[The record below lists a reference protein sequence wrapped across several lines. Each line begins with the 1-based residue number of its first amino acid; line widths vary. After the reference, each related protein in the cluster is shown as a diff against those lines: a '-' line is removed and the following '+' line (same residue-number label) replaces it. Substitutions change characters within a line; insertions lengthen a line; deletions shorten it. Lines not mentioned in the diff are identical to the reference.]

1 MADKILQTRL
11 VHALKPTSAWEATNT
26 IPLKGEECLELCSND
41 RIKMKIGDGVHK
53 FSELSYY
60 IDTDIDIVVGS
71 STFHSDTLHNAFV
84 LKEGS
89 TNGTFNIGVGG
100 STADVTIHG
109 LTSAAFLP
117 VTTSVTNSS
126 TNSELPTAKAVYDAI
141 DALPEPMIFKGTVG
155 TGGTTSTLPTA
166 SSANEGWTYKV
177 ITDGTYGGTSAK
189 VGDTLISNAIEW
201 VRVPSGDEPSG
212 TVTSVGLTNATGE
225 SDFTITGSPITSS
238 GTLTIKHANNITAGT
253 AGTTSSQTPS
263 AGTTFAIPYVT
274 YDKHGH
280 VTSASTASVKIP
292 DAVSAND
299 ADMVIAVNGSSVG
312 KFTGNQESASTVNL
326 TGLVT
331 TSNIGDNVGHIITTA
346 TTAGTP
352 GTESV
357 TNDIELHKVA
367 KTGTYSDLIGTP
379 TINDKD
385 MTIAV
390 NGSTVGKF
398 TGNQSANST
407 VNLTGLVTTSTIGK
421 LFATASTVS
430 ASPTTGELFTST
442 INLAKVVKSGSYND
456 LVNKPTIGNGTITVE
471 VNGSSVGSFTV
482 NQTSA
487 SSINIPLATTSN
499 DGAMS
504 TAQVE
509 KLDSISSSANRTE
522 WSQTLTSGTKIGT
535 ITIDGGTPTTVY
547 APSVGKIITNTS
559 VAQSTSSGENTTA
572 SITLH
577 RISKTGNYDHLLS
590 RPVLDTTST
599 ASLTTSASET
609 ITGTIQLHKV
619 AKTGAY
625 SDLVGAPSVNDGKL
639 TINAGGSSAQEFT
652 ANQSS
657 DALLN
662 IVGEKG
668 ISVSTTASGE
678 ILVGHDTTGAGSI
691 TSASKT
697 FVNGLTID
705 SFGHITAVTT
715 GSVTDTD
722 TKVTYKNTN
731 SSTVSIY
738 IGGSTSSSTSTTSA
752 WRDTNIYLSGTA
764 TTYGILSTATTA
776 NQEYKTQT
784 KRRLVGATISIDDV
798 VYTESDTI
806 LVLDGNF
813 Y

>member
-1 MADKILQTRL
+1 MANKVLQTR
-11 VHALKPTSAWEATNT
+11 VIHALKPTSAWASITT
-26 IPLKGEECLELCSND
+26 IPLKGEECLELCDNN

-117 VTTSVTNSS
+117 VTTSVTNTS
-126 TNSELPTAKAVYDAI
+126 TDSELPTAKAVYNAI

-155 TGGTTSTLPTA
+155 TGGTTATLPSA
-166 SSANEGWTYKV
+166 STANEGWTYKV
-177 ITDGTYGGTSAK
+177 IEDGTYGGTSAK
-189 VGDTLISNAIEW
+189 AGDTLISNATEW
-201 VRVPSGDEPSG
+201 VLVPSGDEPSG

-253 AGTTSSQTPS
+253 AGTTSSQTPT

-280 VTSASTASVKIP
+280 VTAASTASVKIP

-299 ADMVIAVNGSSVG
+299 ANMFIAVNGSTVG

-331 TSNIGDNVGHIITTA
+331 TSNIEDNVGHIVTTA

-357 TNDIELHKVA
+357 TGDIELHKVA

-379 TINDKD
+379 TIGDGNLTIAVNGSSVGKFTANQTSASTVNLTGLVTTSNVGKLVTTSSTALSTSSGEKFSSDIQLHKVSKTGSFDDLLDKPTIGNGD
-385 MTIAV
+385 LVIAV

-398 TGNQSANST
+398 TANQTSAST
-407 VNLTGLVTTSTIGK
+407 VNMTGIAKSTDIK
-421 LFATASTVS
+421 DS
-430 ASPTTGELFTST
+430 
-442 INLAKVVKSGSYND
+442 D
-456 LVNKPTIGNGTITVE
+456 LVIA
-471 VNGSSVGSFTV
+471 VNGSSVGKFTGNQASASTV
-482 NQTSA
+482 NISA
-487 SSINIPLATTSN
+487 ATTSN
-499 DGAMS
+499 DGAM
-504 TAQVE
+504 TKEMVT
-509 KLDSISSSANRTE
+509 KLEGIAENADNVE
-522 WSQTLTSGTKIGT
+522 WSSTQASGTNIGV
-535 ITIDGGTPTTVY
+535 ISINGTPTTVY
-547 APSVGKIITNTS
+547 APT
-559 VAQSTSSGENTTA
+559 
-572 SITLH
+572 
-577 RISKTGNYDHLLS
+577 
-590 RPVLDTTST
+590 
-599 ASLTTSASET
+599 
-609 ITGTIQLHKV
+609 
-619 AKTGAY
+619 
-625 SDLVGAPSVNDGKL
+625 VNDGKL

-657 DALLN
+657 DVALN

-678 ILVGHDTTGAGSI
+678 VLVGHNTTGAGSI
-691 TSASKT
+691 TSASKK

-705 SFGHITAVTT
+705 SFGHVTAVTT
-715 GSVTDTD
+715 GSVSDTD
-722 TKVTYKNTN
+722 TKVAHVNTN
-731 SSTVSIY
+731 NSTVSIY
-738 IGGSTSSSTSTTSA
+738 IGGSTSSTASTTSA
-752 WRDTNIYLSGTA
+752 WRDTNVRLSGTA
-764 TTYGILSTATTA
+764 TTYGILSTSTTA

-798 VYTESDTI
+798 VYTEADTI